1 MIELRDFHFAIEG
14 KPILKDVSLTIASG
28 EFAMLLGPNGAGKST
43 LLKCLMRIY
52 RGGTGE
58 ITLDDRPL
66 ESYTQRDLAR
76 QLSYVPQATGRQCH
90 FTVYDFVA
98 MGRYPHLSTLFTLG
112 SHDQQIIDDALDRT
126 DTGRFADRDVDTLSG
141 GEQQKVFVAAAL
153 AQEPRLMLLDEPTA
167 FLDPKHQDEV
177 LELLTRLNEQGITIL
192 SVSHDINMA
201 ATHGTHV
208 IAIRE
213 GRVAFDGAPSDVM
226 NNDVLEGIYDKRFD
240 FVEDSTSQ
248 RKFVVPGKE
257 SFRNS

>member
-1 MIELRDFHFAIEG
+1 
-14 KPILKDVSLTIASG
+14 
-28 EFAMLLGPNGAGKST
+28 
-43 LLKCLMRIY
+43 
-52 RGGTGE
+52 
-58 ITLDDRPL
+58 
-66 ESYTQRDLAR
+66 
-76 QLSYVPQATGRQCH
+76 
-90 FTVYDFVA
+90 
-98 MGRYPHLSTLFTLG
+98 
-112 SHDQQIIDDALDRT
+112 
-126 DTGRFADRDVDTLSG
+126 
-141 GEQQKVFVAAAL
+141 
-153 AQEPRLMLLDEPTA
+153 MLLDEPTA